1 MTTKRTSIFMAL
13 LVAGSSAAAVAADL
27 KDMLGKWRFRDFTI
41 EVRECD
47 SASLCAKVV
56 AGPKNVGKELFAS
69 KLAAKGGELFGQIA
83 HPETQEMYNTRFQQK
98 DKDHWQLDGCTAAK
112 VCLTGEFVRVK

>member
-13 LVAGSSAAAVAADL
+13 LLAVSSSAALAADL

-47 SASLCAKVV
+47 GASLCAKVV